1 MTQLLTC
8 SETRRFTHSGR
19 SESEQELAHIS
30 SSPFRGKTTT
40 TTKLSIICMF
50 LCNNHTA
57 PSSLLPAAAFFT
69 ETESKMKLWD
79 VLATC
84 LLLLS
89 SVAAARPLY
98 QSARPAKRTYYPGG
112 YSDTTSAEDQES
124 NFQLGDDDQRGL
136 QEVSMEDACKSRR

>member
-1 MTQLLTC
+1 
-8 SETRRFTHSGR
+8 
-19 SESEQELAHIS
+19 
-30 SSPFRGKTTT
+30 
-40 TTKLSIICMF
+40 MF

-57 PSSLLPAAAFFT
+57 LSSLLPAAAFFT

-112 YSDTTSAEDQES
+112 YSDTTSLSAEDQES

-136 QEVSMEDACKSRR
+136 QEVSMEDACKTRR